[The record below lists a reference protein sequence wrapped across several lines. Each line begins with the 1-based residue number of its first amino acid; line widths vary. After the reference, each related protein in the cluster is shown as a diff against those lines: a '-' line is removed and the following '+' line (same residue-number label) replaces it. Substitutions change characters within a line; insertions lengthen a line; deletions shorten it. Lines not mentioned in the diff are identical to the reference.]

1 MELKHLENT
10 TLNSYKSVH
19 KGLSAFNTGTLRRKR
34 ESVRSTWV
42 NYKSSLYTIV
52 SIFLPAKF
60 PTFAHFLME
69 VALSKK
75 PNKRMGEEVE
85 SWTNQRQSQIIP
97 GNLMGLLRFYVG
109 CQHPL
114 NISRFTASLILGLIL
129 KATPRLSYFIPH
141 CPFGDL
147 QAEKNVV
154 SRSKCHGAGR
164 QLWTLLSTYYADGTE
179 HLCPH
184 HWGSWEP
191 GLCLQ
196 PLQYRDLGFVHS
208 PWSVTLDK
216 RTRLQLGSVCLVDK
230 GHHRGPMLRTLVL
243 GANKLC

>member
-85 SWTNQRQSQIIP
+85 SWTNQRQGQMIP
-97 GNLMGLLRFYVG
+97 GNLMGLLQFYVDVNTLWIFPDS
-109 CQHPL
+109 QLRSHWASFLKPPHVSH
-114 NISRFTASLILGLIL
+114 ISSHIAHSGTC
-129 KATPRLSYFIPH
+129 KQKKTW
-141 CPFGDL
+141 
-147 QAEKNVV
+147 
-154 SRSKCHGAGR
+154 CHGVSAMGLAGNCELFLALTA
-164 QLWTLLSTYYADGTE
+164 QSISVHTTEVPESQDSAFSHCSTVIWALSTVHDQW
-179 HLCPH
+179 
-184 HWGSWEP
+184 HWTNGLDSSWA
-191 GLCLQ
+191 L
-196 PLQYRDLGFVHS
+196 
-208 PWSVTLDK
+208 
-216 RTRLQLGSVCLVDK
+216 SVCLVDK